1 MTIEALRQAIARL
14 ITARAEAHGNKAEQ
28 ARINAKLDK
37 LYEIKTIALG
47 GGKQC

>member
-14 ITARAEAHGNKAEQ
+14 ITARAEAHGDKAEQ

-37 LYEIKTIALG
+37 LYEIKTIALRG
-47 GGKQC
+47 NER